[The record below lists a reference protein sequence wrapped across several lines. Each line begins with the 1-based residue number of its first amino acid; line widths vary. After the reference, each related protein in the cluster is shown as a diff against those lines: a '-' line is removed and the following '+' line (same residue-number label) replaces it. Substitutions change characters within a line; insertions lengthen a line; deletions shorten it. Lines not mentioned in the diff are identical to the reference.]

1 MDSVIRLPNLDAI
14 VQPLLGTPY
23 ADANCWN
30 LVRLLIREGFGL
42 DLAAQTEEAARE
54 VVELW
59 YRGDAAD
66 PLTLLQPWDLLII
79 ANQDALPVSDHVGLV
94 VDEERFVHARNVS
107 TGVAMERIR
116 RYRSR
121 LLQVARLRR
130 LL

>member
-1 MDSVIRLPNLDAI
+1 MSATVRLPNLAALVEPI
-14 VQPLLGTPY
+14 LGTPY
-23 ADANCWN
+23 AEANCWN
-30 LVRLLIREGFGL
+30 LVRLLIREGFDL
-42 DLAAQTEEAARE
+42 DLAAQTEDAARE

-59 YRGDAAD
+59 YRGDEAD

-79 ANQDALPVSDHVGLV
+79 ANHDALPVSDHVGLV
-94 VDEERFVHARNVS
+94 VDDERFVHARNSV

-116 RYRSR
+116 KWRSR

>member
-1 MDSVIRLPNLDAI
+1 MNTVVRLPNIIEL
-14 VQPLLGTPY
+14 VEPLLGTPY
-23 ADANCWN
+23 AEANCWQ

-59 YRGDAAD
+59 YRGDDAD

-79 ANQDALPVSDHVGLV
+79 ANHDALPVSDHVGLV
-94 VDEERFVHARNVS
+94 VDEERFVHARNSV
-107 TGVAMERIR
+107 TGVSLERIR
-116 RYRSR
+116 RWKPR